1 MAQVPISHNQPHGP
15 EDDNA
20 HRQIS
25 VIATILP
32 SSSSSWAGHC
42 KPSHRIA
49 SRYIIIWHRIA
60 WHRHRMASHRYRLRS
75 DWGVIVWH
83 RIGADI
89 IVSHRIVS
97 PSSSSSVIV
106 SPSSS
111 SSVIVIVCHL
121 SQLDPNRL
129 PVICLN
135 WAWAKITSPGNIAR
149 HRLSGLS
156 IVRHRLSGLS
166 IVRHRLHRHRMASH
180 RQRGRHVA
188 HRIASLTAAQP
199 ASSYRISSA
208 RGVTRQASHRIA
220 I

>member
-1 MAQVPISHNQPHGP
+1 MASYRM
-15 EDDNA
+15 A
-20 HRQIS
+20 
-25 VIATILP
+25 
-32 SSSSSWAGHC
+32 SSSHG
-42 KPSHRIA
+42 I
-49 SRYIIIWHRIA
+49 
-60 WHRHRMASHRYRLRS
+60 ASHRYRLRS

-166 IVRHRLHRHRMASH
+166 IVRHRLSGLSIVRHRLHRHRMASH

>member
-1 MAQVPISHNQPHGP
+1 MASYRM
-15 EDDNA
+15 A
-20 HRQIS
+20 
-25 VIATILP
+25 
-32 SSSSSWAGHC
+32 SSSHG
-42 KPSHRIA
+42 
-49 SRYIIIWHRIA
+49 
-60 WHRHRMASHRYRLRS
+60 MASHRYRLRS

-111 SSVIVIVCHL
+111 SSVIVRHL

-135 WAWAKITSPGNIAR
+135 WAWAKITSPGNIA
-149 HRLSGLS
+149 
-156 IVRHRLSGLS
+156 RHRLSGLS

-199 ASSYRISSA
+199 ASSYRTSSA